1 MPSRVALVT
10 PRYVPH
16 PGGVELHVSKLAE
29 GLARRG
35 WKAEVLAQEP
45 DRDRLGVETGD
56 VVVRRFPLAFR
67 SERFPIS
74 PGLLSYLARH
84 RHDYDVVH
92 AHNYHSGAPLLAAM
106 SGASPLVVT
115 THFHGGGH
123 TPLARAAHVPYR
135 LVASLMFR
143 RVAALIG
150 VSEAEAELVR
160 DRLRFPGE
168 VTVIPN
174 GVDTAA
180 FVDLEPF
187 GDVGPTVVTVGRL
200 EHYKNVEALID
211 AAAHLPRDVR
221 VVIVG
226 DGPARPQLEARVRA
240 RSLDDRVS
248 FRGRVSDLE
257 VRRWLRTAGTFVT
270 LSRHEAFGLT
280 VVEALAAGARVLA
293 SDIPAHR
300 ELLER
305 YGGDVGTLVPLDIH
319 PADLAA
325 QLDPSADRGRDNG
338 AGVPVP
344 SWDEVAARVEAVY
357 HGVVRASDPAV
368 SELSASRADRY

>member
-1 MPSRVALVT
+1 MASRVALVA

-16 PGGVELHVSKLAE
+16 PGGVELHVAKLAE

-35 WKAEVLAQEP
+35 WEAEVLAQEP
-45 DRDRLGVETGD
+45 DRDRLGVEAGD
-56 VVVRRFPLAFR
+56 VVVRRFPLALR
-67 SERFPIS
+67 SERFPVA

-84 RHDYDVVH
+84 RHAYDVVH
-92 AHNYHSGAPLLAAM
+92 AHNYHSVAPLLAAM

-135 LVASLMFR
+135 LVASLMLR

-150 VSEAEAELVR
+150 VSEAEAALVR
-160 DRLRFPGE
+160 DRLPFAGE

-180 FVDLEPF
+180 FADLEPF
-187 GDVGPTVVTVGRL
+187 EDGGPTVVTVGRL

-226 DGPARPQLEARVRA
+226 DGPARPQLEERVRA

-300 ELLER
+300 ELLEL
-305 YGGDVGTLVPLDIH
+305 YGGDAGTLVPLDMD

-325 QLDPSADRGRDNG
+325 RLDQSAHRGRENG
-338 AGVPVP
+338 GGVAVP
-344 SWDEVAARVEAVY
+344 TWDEVAARVEAVY
-357 HGVVRASDPAV
+357 ERVARPGGPVVGDAGRP
-368 SELSASRADRY
+368 R